1 LKAQKQT
8 IIDSQTEIDQID
20 LDIAS
25 KRRDIEKRY
34 EGTGA
39 TRGKVNA
46 IIADETQD
54 LNDMRSS
61 LTIKAN

>member
-1 LKAQKQT
+1 LKAQKQS

-34 EGTGA
+34 EGT
-39 TRGKVNA
+39 
-46 IIADETQD
+46 
-54 LNDMRSS
+54 
-61 LTIKAN
+61 